1 MSDGCLRA
9 TRMQRREGK
18 GTGGQPLG
26 SFGGSRRCARCAA
39 AVRRL
44 LCCLLHDCAD
54 GCACMRLCFC
64 R

>member
-1 MSDGCLRA
+1 MPDGCLRA
-9 TRMQRREGK
+9 ARMQRREGK
-18 GTGGQPLG
+18 STGGQRLG
-26 SFGGSRRCARCAA
+26 SFRVSRRCMRCAA

-44 LCCLLHDCAD
+44 LCCLLHACAN